1 MNTNSKPEGK
11 RDELLA
17 SVLAEIKELLA
28 DLKKV

>member
-1 MNTNSKPEGK
+1 MVTKPQPEGR
-11 RDELLA
+11 RDEVLA